1 MIPLIAYLKEKG
13 IAALCSE
20 FHVKADYSIIYP
32 ELVCLCYH
40 HTKSPKNEI
49 TNDCRG
55 IIVNK
60 DTFEIICYPFRRFFD
75 YNENMK
81 TDFDFNSFYFA
92 EKVDGSLCNVWFY
105 DGTWNVSTKS
115 SADASGMIKYIGM
128 SYADY
133 FWQVWGNKKYEY
145 DLDRD
150 FTHMFEFK
158 FPSDTQFITQAKTE
172 SITLIGRRNN
182 ETLQEFGVM
191 TENICNDFETL
202 KQIVNSMN
210 PVTCEGYVLVDENF
224 NRLKLKSP
232 AYDLLAL
239 LKKGDEN
246 YAHNKEILI
255 KVSKYFDRFHID
267 FNKFLQD
274 RYDLKETFVVIIRAK
289 RYLLNNLKDAL
300 EDVGDLEGKELGL
313 YAKDS
318 YLKKVL
324 FTLKKLG
331 DEFKLLE
338 QISMNIYI
346 ELIKANL

>member
-1 MIPLIAYLKEKG
+1 MIPLISYLKEKG

-20 FHVKADYSIIYP
+20 FHIKADYSLIYP

-55 IIVNK
+55 IIINK
-60 DTFEIICYPFRRFFD
+60 NTFEIVCYPFRRFFD
-75 YNENMK
+75 YNENVK
-81 TDFDFNSFYFA
+81 TNFDFSSFYFA

-115 SADASGMIKYIGM
+115 SADASGMIKHVGM

-133 FWQVWGNKKYEY
+133 FWYVWNEKKYEY
-145 DLDRD
+145 ELNRD
-150 FTHMFEFK
+150 YTHMFEFK
-158 FPSDTQFITQAKTE
+158 FPSDTQFITRTTAE
-172 SITLIGRRNN
+172 SISLIGQRNN
-182 ETLQEFGVM
+182 KTLQEFGIM
-191 TENICNDFETL
+191 TENVCYDFEAL
-202 KQIVNSMN
+202 KQIVNNLN
-210 PVTCEGYVLVDENF
+210 PVTCEGYVLIDENF

-239 LKKGDEN
+239 LKKGNDN

-255 KVSKYFDRFHID
+255 KVSKYFDKFHIN
-267 FNKFLQD
+267 FNTFLQD
-274 RYDLKETFVVIIRAK
+274 RYDLKETFIVIVRAK
-289 RYLLNNLKDAL
+289 RCLLNDLKDEL
-300 EDVGDLEGKELGL
+300 QNISHLEGKELGL

-318 YLKKVL
+318 NFNKVL
-324 FTLKKLG
+324 FQLKKAG

-338 QISMNIYI
+338 QISISTYI
-346 ELIKANL
+346 SLIKLYL

>member
-1 MIPLIAYLKEKG
+1 MIPLINYLKEKG
-13 IAALCSE
+13 IATLCSE
-20 FHVKADYSIIYP
+20 FHIKADYSLIYP

-49 TNDCRG
+49 TNSCRG

-60 DTFEIICYPFRRFFD
+60 DTFEIICYPFDRFFD
-75 YNENMK
+75 YNENVK
-81 TDFDFNSFYFA
+81 TNFDFNEFYFT
-92 EKVDGSLCNVWFY
+92 EKIDGSLCNVWFY
-105 DGTWNVSTKS
+105 NGTWNVSTKS
-115 SADASGMIKYIGM
+115 SADASGMIRHKGI

-133 FWQVWGNKKYEY
+133 FWHVWNKLGYGYE
-145 DLDRD
+145 LDKD
-150 FTHMFEFK
+150 CTHMFEFK
-158 FPSDTQFITQAKTE
+158 FPSDTQFITQAATE
-172 SITLIGRRNN
+172 SISLIGERDN
-182 ETLQEFGVM
+182 ETLREFHIM
-191 TENICNDFETL
+191 TESVCYNFDTL
-202 KQIVNSMN
+202 KQIVKDMN

-255 KVSKYFDRFHID
+255 KVSKYFDKFHID

-274 RYDLKETFVVIIRAK
+274 RYDLKEIFIVIVRAK
-289 RYLLNNLKDAL
+289 RCLLNDLKDEL
-300 EDVGDLEGKELGL
+300 QNISDLEGKELGL

-318 YLKKVL
+318 NFNKVLFQLKKV
-324 FTLKKLG
+324 G

-338 QISMNIYI
+338 QISISTYI
-346 ELIKANL
+346 SLIKLYL